1 MSRRKKAREE
11 ILVCQE
17 GNKEEK
23 KCNGQQT
30 QGEEDIRWNG
40 LDKEDKLPTSPSE
53 IEEKSPLSPEEEKRW
68 IELEA
73 NEKKADEQPT
83 NQEQRDRSASKE
95 AIDSLPENVKSIARN
110 LRIAVDQMHL
120 GLTKAK
126 ELILETARQLDEEHV
141 EEQAKICKKIKEILK
156 DKIQEGK
163 ISEGWIEEC
172 LPCEYKRKYTR
183 TESQQ
188 NHLSGVQQPE
198 LVVSTNGNQISES
211 DIGSKTPDTEIVS
224 SLLGEDQSP
233 SADEA
238 SPDPSSYNQP
248 KSSTVDDFVPSIP
261 SHKQTRQECSSCLE
275 LQDEVIQLREA
286 LRRRSIPTAD
296 QIPATI
302 LGCRIP
308 KEKYEIVRDA
318 MDRSKSAIFVECDES
333 KKFVRAEPDMYQ

>member
-1 MSRRKKAREE
+1 MGTKPFRTRRPYSPGQRE
-11 ILVCQE
+11 
-17 GNKEEK
+17 
-23 KCNGQQT
+23 T
-30 QGEEDIRWNG
+30 
-40 LDKEDKLPTSPSE
+40 
-53 IEEKSPLSPEEEKRW
+53 EEKSPLTSEEEKRW

-73 NEKKADEQPT
+73 NADEEPT
-83 NQEQRDRSASKE
+83 NQEQWGRSASKASKDE
-95 AIDSLPENVKSIARN
+95 TVDSLPENLKSIARN

-172 LPCEYKRKYTR
+172 LPREYKRKYTR

-198 LVVSTNGNQISES
+198 LAVSTDGNQISQSDKPS
-211 DIGSKTPDTEIVS
+211 DIDSKTPDTEVIS
-224 SLLGEDQSP
+224 SLFERQEDHSP
-233 SADEA
+233 SASDGA
-238 SPDPSSYNQP
+238 
-248 KSSTVDDFVPSIP
+248 STVEDFVPSGP
-261 SHKQTRQECSSCLE
+261 SDIQTRQECSSCLE
-275 LQDEVIQLREA
+275 LQDEVIQMRET

-296 QIPATI
+296 QIPATG
-302 LGCRIP
+302 LGFTIP

-318 MDRSKSAIFVECDES
+318 MDRSKGAIFVECDGS
-333 KKFVRAEPDMYQ
+333 KKFVRVEPDMYQ